1 MICTVWATN
10 RVKSQGRH
18 NVTIGTNFTDIKCAL
33 LCGWSLLILIG
44 STIAFN
50 ALFMQQARH
59 PAPFYATR
67 VAASD
72 TGQLARPANGAIR
85 WVQTALKELRYYS
98 GSVDGVAG
106 AETEVAIFQFEQA
119 ARLPVTGK
127 ANEALL
133 ARLNHALT
141 WQTRSQSHITAETV
155 GLSKEKAPSPDP
167 MVAVVQEALSD
178 AAYGPLTGDG
188 IMGRRTIDA
197 IRRFQLDQGMK
208 VTGAIDDSLITRLI
222 DVGAMDGGRR

>member
-1 MICTVWATN
+1 M
-10 RVKSQGRH
+10 
-18 NVTIGTNFTDIKCAL
+18 NFTDIKRAL

-44 STIAFN
+44 AVIAFN

-67 VAASD
+67 VAVGGA
-72 TGQLARPANGAIR
+72 GQPARPANAAIR
-85 WVQTALKELRYYS
+85 SVQTALKGLRYYS

-106 AETEVAIFQFEQA
+106 AETEVAITQFERA
-119 ARLPVTGK
+119 ARLPVTGRVD
-127 ANEALL
+127 EALL

-141 WQTRSQSHITAETV
+141 RQTRSQPRIAAESAGPT
-155 GLSKEKAPSPDP
+155 KEKAHALDP
-167 MVAVVQEALSD
+167 MVAVIQEALSD

-222 DVGAMDGGRR
+222 DVGAMNGGRR